1 MNGGL
6 ARLREAMTHLS
17 PSEKKVATYIL
28 ENPHEVVGLSVAQLA
43 ELSQSSQAA
52 IIRLCNRVDIKSF
65 PELKVRIAVDLQENQ
80 TEDYQEVEQTDTVE
94 SIIRKVT
101 NNNINSIRDSIKIL
115 DLSSLERAIDAI
127 VQAERVFFYG
137 ISTSGL
143 VAQDA
148 QQKFLRI
155 NKTAFA
161 FPDVDLQRTSAVVVS
176 HRDVVVG
183 ISYSGET
190 DIVNKSLRIAKQNGA
205 TVIGISK
212 LGPTTLNS
220 IADISVN
227 ISAYQNELISGPTF
241 SRIALFN
248 TIDILYL
255 SVATRTYQQS
265 LTYLEKTR
273 SVSVKNS

>member
-6 ARLREAMTHLS
+6 ARLREAMIHLS

-115 DLSSLERAIDAI
+115 NIASLERAIDAI

-143 VAQDA
+143 IAQDA
-148 QQKFLRI
+148 QIKFMRI

-161 FPDVDLQRTSAVVVS
+161 FPDVDLQRISAVVVS
-176 HRDVVVG
+176 ERDVVIG

-190 DIVNKSLRIAKQNGA
+190 EIVNKSLRIAKQNGA

-241 SRIALFN
+241 SRITLFN

-255 SVATRTYQQS
+255 GVATRTYQQS
-265 LTYLEKTR
+265 LNYLEKTR
-273 SVSVKNS
+273 SAALKNT